1 MDRTYRCDLEWES
14 GKLVCDAGSRHQCR
28 CAVYILIISRRFP
41 GRFWL
46 KLNSITPMG
55 SQERVATADTKPKG
69 GEGSAPVVFDI
80 VIPLCV
86 VEEYTMMK
94 LSKKSKYAW
103 LAMAITASLLGGSV
117 VEAARTMTNFTTP
130 LTGNS
135 DNDIDYEGAG
145 VLDGST
151 YTFSKES
158 TIRVSN
164 ADAIA

>member
-1 MDRTYRCDLEWES
+1 
-14 GKLVCDAGSRHQCR
+14 
-28 CAVYILIISRRFP
+28 
-41 GRFWL
+41 
-46 KLNSITPMG
+46 
-55 SQERVATADTKPKG
+55 
-69 GEGSAPVVFDI
+69 
-80 VIPLCV
+80 
-86 VEEYTMMK
+86 MMK